1 MASLCILIQGGRWG
15 RETEERIHRH
25 RDRRENSLVF
35 HFMETL
41 NLLDDSYTLRAHLT
55 LKGFSGGSDSN
66 ESAHNGRDL
75 GSIPRSGKFPGE
87 GNGKP
92 LLCLPEKSHGQRSL
106 LGYRQW
112 CAKKSEPFSKHS
124 TLAVWALTH
133 VFEEHTFSP

>member
-1 MASLCILIQGGRWG
+1 MASPRVLTQGGTWG
-15 RETEERIHRH
+15 RETEERTHTH

-41 NLLDDSYTLRAHLT
+41 NLLDECSTLRAHLT

-66 ESAHNGRDL
+66 ESVHNGRDL
-75 GSIPRSGKFPGE
+75 GSIPGFGKFPGE

-106 LGYRQW
+106 VGYRPW

-124 TLAVWALTH
+124 TLAVRALTH